1 MSLYQPMNGWDGHVL
16 VATTPD
22 VVFADASEVYHI
34 EFTEKFNTERRKQL
48 GTHSPGYMPGRYE
61 ASGKASGYFISGAMA
76 TKLYGVSDKT
86 ARRDHAARPMIQY
99 NIHIDFSGFPI
110 TVKDAVGSVAAIKLV
125 GYILSGCIVD
135 SDTFTMEEST
145 YVEKPFDFM
154 IQRVYDVYDTDIA
167 TDWAP
172 FIV

>member
-16 VATTPD
+16 VADDADT
-22 VVFADASEVYHI
+22 VFADASEVYHI
-34 EFTEKFNTERRKQL
+34 EFTEKFNTVRRKQL
-48 GTHSPGYMPGRYE
+48 GTHSPGFMPGMYE

-76 TKLYGVSDKT
+76 SKIYGVTDKVN
-86 ARRDHAARPMIQY
+86 RRDHAARPTIGY

-110 TVKDAVGSVAAIKLV
+110 TVKDASGSVPAIKLS

-145 YVEKPFDFM
+145 YVEKPFEFM
-154 IQRVYDVYDTDIA
+154 IQRVIDVYDTDVA
-167 TDWAP
+167 ADWEP
-172 FIV
+172 YIV